1 MELAMKVAE
10 AVHVLNHDTQSCNRV
25 AANQWLVQFQQTHA
39 AWDVA
44 TAILTADRRLP
55 LPANFEVE
63 FFAAQILKR
72 KIQNE
77 GYLLQLGAKDALLN
91 ALLLAVKR
99 FSTGPPQLLTQIC
112 LALSAL
118 VLQVAA
124 HGNPIEQLFYSLRN
138 LQSQDDGNFAVLE
151 MLTVLPE
158 ELLSHTPMVLEF
170 LLQQSETNFDGSVQ
184 QHERNRKILRCLLSW
199 VKAGCFSE
207 ISPGTL
213 PAHPLLNFLFNSLQV
228 PLSFDLAIEVL
239 VELVTK
245 HEGVPQILLC
255 RVHYLK
261 EVLLFPARSRGD
273 IKVMGGLAC
282 LLSEIGQAAP
292 SLIVEASAEALAL
305 TDALLSCVAFPSED
319 WEIADSTLQFWST
332 LASYILG
339 IDEDGVKSRKRV
351 EDIFS
356 PVFSTLLDSLLL
368 RSQVIDSTYNDEGRV
383 DLPDGLIHFR
393 LFIGGWAS
401 HNLSIPWKE
410 VESKLFALNAVADV
424 IIQDGQ
430 SYDFS
435 VVMQLVTML
444 SIKPSDGLKGFIC
457 IVYRSLADA
466 VGSYSKWISAFKENF
481 RALLLFLAIG
491 ISEPLSSN
499 ACASALRK
507 VCEDASVVIYEPS
520 NLEILMWIGEGLD
533 KWHLSLEDEEEVMH
547 AISLILGSV
556 PSRELKNKLLA
567 KLLSPSYEA
576 IGKLVDPEISLSLKQ
591 NPASYTQVLNASSR
605 GLHRM
610 GTVFSHLPISM
621 ATEPAADDSIL
632 SLLRVFWPILEKF
645 FGSEH
650 MENGN
655 LSVAACR
662 ALSLAVRSS
671 ASIVIEEFGHLE
683 EYGRLFVT
691 SFERFTHAASVMA
704 LTSSYICDQEPDLV
718 EAYTN
723 FASTFIRSCNKDAL
737 SACGSLLEISIQK
750 AAICC
755 TAMHRGAALAAM
767 SYLSCFLDV
776 GLVSL
781 LECMNCI
788 TEGSFNITAIHV
800 ISHSGE
806 GLVSNV
812 VYALLGVSAM
822 SRVQALPSEYLN
834 HGEAEAIVPLW
845 SKALADAAS
854 DYLES
859 KNSDGLK
866 SDFGHMQG
874 KGGRVLKRLV
884 QEFTRHLWSF
894 LTGEPAV
901 LGAITSTQQRLR
913 LYNKVPPNG
922 LVLYTGTI
930 ITEDGKEKKVTIDFE
945 PFKPINA
952 SLYLCDNKFHTEALN
967 ELLESD
973 DKFGFIIMDGNGT
986 LFGTLTGNTREVLH
1000 KFTVDL
1006 PKKHGR
1012 GGQSALRFARLRMEK
1027 WHNYVRKTAELA
1039 TQFFIN
1045 PATSQPNVSGLILA
1059 GSADFKTELSQ
1070 SDMFDPRL
1078 QAKILNVV
1086 DVSYGGENGFNQAIE
1101 LSAEMLSNV
1110 KFIQE
1115 KRLIGKYFEEISQDT
1130 GKYVFGVEDTLK
1142 ALEMGAVETLIVWE
1156 NLDINRYVLKNSSTG
1171 EIVIKHLNKYQEANQ
1186 SNFRDSATSA
1196 ELEVQEKMPLLEWFA
1211 SEYKKF
1217 GCSLEFVTN
1226 KSQEGSQFCRGF
1238 GGIGGTLRYQL
1249 DIRSFDEL
1257 SDDGEVYEDSD

>member
-158 ELLSHTPMVLEF
+158 EVVDNQRIDSKISSLHKSHYTQELLSHTPMVLEF

-393 LFIGGWAS
+393 VNLVELLVDICHLLGSATFMQKLFIGGWAS

-671 ASIVIEEFGHLE
+671 GQHFVTLLPKVLDWLSTNFVLFQSHECYIRTASIVIEEFGHLE

-822 SRVQALPSEYLN
+822 SR
-834 HGEAEAIVPLW
+834 
-845 SKALADAAS
+845 ADS
-854 DYLES
+854 S
-859 KNSDGLK
+859 
-866 SDFGHMQG
+866 
-874 KGGRVLKRLV
+874 
-884 QEFTRHLWSF
+884 
-894 LTGEPAV
+894 LT
-901 LGAITSTQQRLR
+901 
-913 LYNKVPPNG
+913 
-922 LVLYTGTI
+922 
-930 ITEDGKEKKVTIDFE
+930 
-945 PFKPINA
+945 
-952 SLYLCDNKFHTEALN
+952 
-967 ELLESD
+967 
-973 DKFGFIIMDGNGT
+973 
-986 LFGTLTGNTREVLH
+986 
-1000 KFTVDL
+1000 
-1006 PKKHGR
+1006 
-1012 GGQSALRFARLRMEK
+1012 
-1027 WHNYVRKTAELA
+1027 
-1039 TQFFIN
+1039 
-1045 PATSQPNVSGLILA
+1045 
-1059 GSADFKTELSQ
+1059 
-1070 SDMFDPRL
+1070 
-1078 QAKILNVV
+1078 
-1086 DVSYGGENGFNQAIE
+1086 
-1101 LSAEMLSNV
+1101 
-1110 KFIQE
+1110 
-1115 KRLIGKYFEEISQDT
+1115 
-1130 GKYVFGVEDTLK
+1130 
-1142 ALEMGAVETLIVWE
+1142 
-1156 NLDINRYVLKNSSTG
+1156 
-1171 EIVIKHLNKYQEANQ
+1171 
-1186 SNFRDSATSA
+1186 
-1196 ELEVQEKMPLLEWFA
+1196 
-1211 SEYKKF
+1211 
-1217 GCSLEFVTN
+1217 
-1226 KSQEGSQFCRGF
+1226 
-1238 GGIGGTLRYQL
+1238 
-1249 DIRSFDEL
+1249 
-1257 SDDGEVYEDSD
+1257 

>member
-158 ELLSHTPMVLEF
+158 EVVDNQRIDSKISSLHKSHYTQELLSHTPMVLEF

-393 LFIGGWAS
+393 VNLVELLVDICHLLGSATFMQKLFIGGWAS

-671 ASIVIEEFGHLE
+671 GQHFVTLLPKVLDWLSTNFVLFQSHECYIRTASIVIEEFGHLE

-822 SRVQALPSEYLN
+822 SRVHKCATILQQLAAICTLTERTTWKAILCWQTLHGWLHAAVQALPSEYLN

-884 QEFTRHLWSF
+884 REFADSHRNIPN
-894 LTGEPAV
+894 LT
-901 LGAITSTQQRLR
+901 
-913 LYNKVPPNG
+913 
-922 LVLYTGTI
+922 
-930 ITEDGKEKKVTIDFE
+930 
-945 PFKPINA
+945 
-952 SLYLCDNKFHTEALN
+952 
-967 ELLESD
+967 
-973 DKFGFIIMDGNGT
+973 
-986 LFGTLTGNTREVLH
+986 
-1000 KFTVDL
+1000 
-1006 PKKHGR
+1006 
-1012 GGQSALRFARLRMEK
+1012 
-1027 WHNYVRKTAELA
+1027 
-1039 TQFFIN
+1039 
-1045 PATSQPNVSGLILA
+1045 
-1059 GSADFKTELSQ
+1059 
-1070 SDMFDPRL
+1070 
-1078 QAKILNVV
+1078 
-1086 DVSYGGENGFNQAIE
+1086 
-1101 LSAEMLSNV
+1101 
-1110 KFIQE
+1110 
-1115 KRLIGKYFEEISQDT
+1115 
-1130 GKYVFGVEDTLK
+1130 
-1142 ALEMGAVETLIVWE
+1142 
-1156 NLDINRYVLKNSSTG
+1156 
-1171 EIVIKHLNKYQEANQ
+1171 
-1186 SNFRDSATSA
+1186 
-1196 ELEVQEKMPLLEWFA
+1196 
-1211 SEYKKF
+1211 
-1217 GCSLEFVTN
+1217 
-1226 KSQEGSQFCRGF
+1226 
-1238 GGIGGTLRYQL
+1238 
-1249 DIRSFDEL
+1249 
-1257 SDDGEVYEDSD
+1257 

>member
-77 GYLLQLGAKDALLN
+77 GYLLQLGVKDALLN

-124 HGNPIEQLFYSLRN
+124 HGNPIKQLFYSLRN
-138 LQSQDDGNFAVLE
+138 LQSQDDDNIAVLE

-158 ELLSHTPMVLEF
+158 EVVDNQHIDSKISTLHKSHYTQELLSHTPMVLEF

-245 HEGVPQILLC
+245 HEGVPRILLC

-261 EVLLFPARSRGD
+261 EVLLFPALSRGD
-273 IKVMGGLAC
+273 IKVIGGLSC

-305 TDALLSCVAFPSED
+305 IDALLSCVAFPSED
-319 WEIADSTLQFWST
+319 WEIADSILQFWST

-339 IDEDGVKSRKRV
+339 IDEDDAKSRKRV

-368 RSQVIDSTYNDEGRV
+368 RSQVDDSTYNDEGGVV

-393 LFIGGWAS
+393 VNLVELLVDICHLLGSATFMQKLFIGGWAS
-401 HNLSIPWKE
+401 QNLSIPWKE
-410 VESKLFALNAVADV
+410 VESKLFSLNAVADV
-424 IIQDGQ
+424 IVQDGQ

-466 VGSYSKWISAFKENF
+466 VGSFSKWISAFKENF

-520 NLEILMWIGEGLD
+520 NLEILMWIGEGWD

-547 AISLILGSV
+547 AISLVLGSV
-556 PSRELKNKLLA
+556 PNLELKNKLLA

-576 IGKLVDPEISLSLKQ
+576 IGKLVDPDISLSLKQ
-591 NPASYTQVLNASSR
+591 NPASYMQVLNASSR

-610 GTVFSHLPISM
+610 GTVFSYLPISM

-632 SLLRVFWPILEKF
+632 SLLRVFWPILEKI

-671 ASIVIEEFGHLE
+671 GQHFVTLLPKVLDWLSTNFVLFQSHECYIRTASIVIEEFGHLE
-683 EYGRLFVT
+683 EYGPLFVT

-737 SACGSLLEISIQK
+737 SACGSLLEVSIQK

-822 SRVQALPSEYLN
+822 SRVHKCATILQQLAAICTLTERTTWKAILCWQTLHGWLHSAALPAEYLS
-834 HGEAEAIVPLW
+834 HGEVEAIVPLW
-845 SKALADAAS
+845 SKALADAAT

-884 QEFTRHLWSF
+884 REFADAHRN
-894 LTGEPAV
+894 
-901 LGAITSTQQRLR
+901 I
-913 LYNKVPPNG
+913 
-922 LVLYTGTI
+922 
-930 ITEDGKEKKVTIDFE
+930 
-945 PFKPINA
+945 
-952 SLYLCDNKFHTEALN
+952 
-967 ELLESD
+967 
-973 DKFGFIIMDGNGT
+973 
-986 LFGTLTGNTREVLH
+986 
-1000 KFTVDL
+1000 
-1006 PKKHGR
+1006 
-1012 GGQSALRFARLRMEK
+1012 
-1027 WHNYVRKTAELA
+1027 
-1039 TQFFIN
+1039 
-1045 PATSQPNVSGLILA
+1045 PNV
-1059 GSADFKTELSQ
+1059 T
-1070 SDMFDPRL
+1070 
-1078 QAKILNVV
+1078 
-1086 DVSYGGENGFNQAIE
+1086 
-1101 LSAEMLSNV
+1101 
-1110 KFIQE
+1110 
-1115 KRLIGKYFEEISQDT
+1115 
-1130 GKYVFGVEDTLK
+1130 
-1142 ALEMGAVETLIVWE
+1142 
-1156 NLDINRYVLKNSSTG
+1156 
-1171 EIVIKHLNKYQEANQ
+1171 
-1186 SNFRDSATSA
+1186 
-1196 ELEVQEKMPLLEWFA
+1196 
-1211 SEYKKF
+1211 
-1217 GCSLEFVTN
+1217 
-1226 KSQEGSQFCRGF
+1226 
-1238 GGIGGTLRYQL
+1238 
-1249 DIRSFDEL
+1249 
-1257 SDDGEVYEDSD
+1257 

>member
-55 LPANFEVE
+55 LASNFEVE

-99 FSTGPPQLLTQIC
+99 FSSGPPQLLTQIC

-118 VLQVAA
+118 VLQVVA

-138 LQSQDDGNFAVLE
+138 LQSQDDGNIAVLE

-158 ELLSHTPMVLEF
+158 EVVDNQRIDSKVSSLHKSHYTQELLSHTPMVLEF
-170 LLQQSETNFDGSVQ
+170 LLQQSERNFDGSVQ

-213 PAHPLLNFLFNSLQV
+213 PAHPLLNFVFNSLQV

-255 RVHYLK
+255 RVQYLK
-261 EVLLFPARSRGD
+261 EVLLFPALNRGD
-273 IKVMGGLAC
+273 MKVIGGLAC

-305 TDALLSCVAFPSED
+305 ADALLSCVAFPSED

-339 IDEDGVKSRKRV
+339 IDEDGAKSRKRV
-351 EDIFS
+351 EDIFA
-356 PVFSTLLDSLLL
+356 PVFSALLDSLLL
-368 RSQVIDSTYNDEGRV
+368 RSQVDDSTFNDERRVV

-393 LFIGGWAS
+393 MNLVELLVDICHLLGSSTFIQKLFIGGRAS
-401 HNLSIPWKE
+401 QNLSIPWKE
-410 VESKLFALNAVADV
+410 VESKLFALNAAADV

-444 SIKPSDGLKGFIC
+444 STKPPDGLKGFIC
-457 IVYRSLADA
+457 VVYRSLADA
-466 VGSYSKWISAFKENF
+466 IGSYSKWISAFKENF

-507 VCEDASVVIYEPS
+507 VCEDASAIIYEPS
-520 NLEILMWIGEGLD
+520 NLEILMWIGEGLE

-547 AISLILGSV
+547 AISLVLGSV
-556 PSRELKNKLLA
+556 PNRELKNNLLA
-567 KLLSPSYEA
+567 RLLSSSYEA
-576 IGKLVDPEISLSLKQ
+576 IGKLVDPESSHSLKQ
-591 NPASYTQVLNASSR
+591 NPASYTQVLNAASR

-610 GTVFSHLPISM
+610 GTVFSHLSISVV
-621 ATEPAADDSIL
+621 TETTADDSIL
-632 SLLRVFWPILEKF
+632 SLLRVFWPILEKI

-650 MENGN
+650 MESGN

-662 ALSLAVRSS
+662 ALSLAIQSS
-671 ASIVIEEFGHLE
+671 GQHFVTLLPKVLDWLSTNFVLFQSHECYIRTASIVIEEFGHLE
-683 EYGRLFVT
+683 EYGPLFVT
-691 SFERFTHAASVMA
+691 TFERFTHAASVMA
-704 LTSSYICDQEPDLV
+704 LTSSYVCDQEPDLV

-723 FASTFIRSCNKDAL
+723 FASTFIRSCNKEAL
-737 SACGSLLEISIQK
+737 SACGSLLEVSIQK

-781 LECMNCI
+781 LEGMNCI
-788 TEGSFNITAIHV
+788 AEESFNTTAIHV

-822 SRVQALPSEYLN
+822 SRVHKCATILQQLAAICTISERTAWKAILCWQTLHAWLQSAVQALPAEYLN
-834 HGEAEAIVPLW
+834 HGEAEALVPLW

-884 QEFTRHLWSF
+884 REFADAHRNIPN
-894 LTGEPAV
+894 LT
-901 LGAITSTQQRLR
+901 
-913 LYNKVPPNG
+913 
-922 LVLYTGTI
+922 
-930 ITEDGKEKKVTIDFE
+930 
-945 PFKPINA
+945 
-952 SLYLCDNKFHTEALN
+952 
-967 ELLESD
+967 
-973 DKFGFIIMDGNGT
+973 
-986 LFGTLTGNTREVLH
+986 
-1000 KFTVDL
+1000 
-1006 PKKHGR
+1006 
-1012 GGQSALRFARLRMEK
+1012 
-1027 WHNYVRKTAELA
+1027 
-1039 TQFFIN
+1039 
-1045 PATSQPNVSGLILA
+1045 
-1059 GSADFKTELSQ
+1059 
-1070 SDMFDPRL
+1070 
-1078 QAKILNVV
+1078 
-1086 DVSYGGENGFNQAIE
+1086 
-1101 LSAEMLSNV
+1101 
-1110 KFIQE
+1110 
-1115 KRLIGKYFEEISQDT
+1115 
-1130 GKYVFGVEDTLK
+1130 
-1142 ALEMGAVETLIVWE
+1142 
-1156 NLDINRYVLKNSSTG
+1156 
-1171 EIVIKHLNKYQEANQ
+1171 
-1186 SNFRDSATSA
+1186 
-1196 ELEVQEKMPLLEWFA
+1196 
-1211 SEYKKF
+1211 
-1217 GCSLEFVTN
+1217 
-1226 KSQEGSQFCRGF
+1226 
-1238 GGIGGTLRYQL
+1238 
-1249 DIRSFDEL
+1249 
-1257 SDDGEVYEDSD
+1257 